1 MIEGSSPLSR
11 GIPSARRHPRAG
23 TRIIPALAGNT
34 HRCSLWCWV
43 CWDHPRSRGEY
54 YLPDEF
60 SVFNNGSSPLS
71 RGIRRL
77 GQVSHRHGR
86 IIPALAGNT
95 PYLRSKSGVAKDH
108 PRSRGEYCN
117 RKLHSLECSG
127 SSPLSRGIPSMGGS
141 SSTCGGI
148 IPALAGNTSAR
159 VPQPGQ
165 LTDHPR
171 SRGEYWYPR
180 AFPGPRKGSSPL
192 SRGILRSHELWRVP
206 TGIIPALAGNTGC
219 PTRQAHPRGDHPRSR
234 GEYPFTGVGHLPYTG
249 SSPLSRG
256 IPSPYNIIGVFDRII
271 PALAGNTASARWGRR
286 PRRDHPRSRGEYP
299 PEEVDGQPVRGSSPL
314 SRGILSAE

>member
-148 IPALAGNTSAR
+148 IPALAGNT
-159 VPQPGQ
+159 G
-165 LTDHPR
+165 T
-171 SRGEYWYPR
+171 
-180 AFPGPRKGSSPL
+180 PGPFQGL
-192 SRGILRSHELWRVP
+192 E
-206 TGIIPALAGNTGC
+206 
-219 PTRQAHPRGDHPRSR
+219 
-234 GEYPFTGVGHLPYTG
+234 
-249 SSPLSRG
+249 
-256 IPSPYNIIGVFDRII
+256 
-271 PALAGNTASARWGRR
+271 
-286 PRRDHPRSRGEYP
+286 RDHPRSRGEY
-299 PEEVDGQPVRGSSPL
+299 
-314 SRGILSAE
+314 

>member
-1 MIEGSSPLSR
+1 MPCMIEGSSPLSR

-127 SSPLSRGIPSMGGS
+127 SSPLSRGIHPDSGTRIHS
-141 SSTCGGI
+141 QRI
-148 IPALAGNTSAR
+148 IPALAGNTSDSLFAD
-159 VPQPGQ
+159 VAYP
-165 LTDHPR
+165 DHPR
-171 SRGEYWYPR
+171 SRGEYTL
-180 AFPGPRKGSSPL
+180 K
-192 SRGILRSHELWRVP
+192 
-206 TGIIPALAGNTGC
+206 
-219 PTRQAHPRGDHPRSR
+219 
-234 GEYPFTGVGHLPYTG
+234 
-249 SSPLSRG
+249 
-256 IPSPYNIIGVFDRII
+256 
-271 PALAGNTASARWGRR
+271 
-286 PRRDHPRSRGEYP
+286 
-299 PEEVDGQPVRGSSPL
+299 
-314 SRGILSAE
+314 